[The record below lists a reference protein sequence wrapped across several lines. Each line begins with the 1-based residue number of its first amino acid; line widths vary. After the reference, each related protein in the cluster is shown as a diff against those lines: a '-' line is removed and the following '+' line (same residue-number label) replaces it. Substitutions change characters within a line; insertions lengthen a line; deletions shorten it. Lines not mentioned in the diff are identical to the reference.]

1 MIIRAKQLEFHTA
14 FTAKCKFKYYV
25 SFHCLMSRLYWFAM
39 FLNTLLF
46 PTVQRQLLYFST
58 HSKETLTRMT
68 VLNNEHRRQCGNLS
82 TAYLREHSP
91 SRQFYTHIK
100 LIINQKHGFKIL
112 KASIWYPILS
122 HPFPFSQ

>member
-1 MIIRAKQLEFHTA
+1 MIITAKQLVFHTA
-14 FTAKCKFKYYV
+14 FNVKCKFKYYV

-46 PTVQRQLLYFST
+46 STVQWQLLYFPT
-58 HSKETLTRMT
+58 HSKETLTHTT

-91 SRQFYTHIK
+91 SRQFYTHVK
-100 LIINQKHGFKIL
+100 LIINRKYGLKIR
-112 KASIWYPILS
+112 KASSWYPLLS